1 MGYFLGKWRDLINE
15 HMWTIFQEKCRF
27 YIGSFSQWIRFL
39 VCVENYSFLE
49 NNDFWVSCICHHVH
63 AYYCCMNIFLSC
75 GLFELLLTCGIVDFD
90 VDDEEVE
97 PKDAASSEK

>member
-1 MGYFLGKWRDLINE
+1 
-15 HMWTIFQEKCRF
+15 
-27 YIGSFSQWIRFL
+27 
-39 VCVENYSFLE
+39 
-49 NNDFWVSCICHHVH
+49 
-63 AYYCCMNIFLSC
+63 MNIFLSC